1 MVHPR
6 QTMSTLHEQAAAIK
20 TREDLVEF
28 VQALQADLHTH
39 PERWENE
46 TLDRFL
52 GALASWIEDMDGYYL
67 NQGKPRPDTPGWRTI
82 GEMLAA
88 ARIYE

>member
-1 MVHPR
+1 MVHPG
-6 QTMSTLHEQAAAIK
+6 QAMSTLHEQAAAIK

-28 VQALQADLHTH
+28 VVALQVDLLSH
-39 PERWENE
+39 PERWENAS
-46 TLDRFL
+46 LDRFL

-67 NQGKPRPDTPGWRTI
+67 NQGKPSPETPGWRTI